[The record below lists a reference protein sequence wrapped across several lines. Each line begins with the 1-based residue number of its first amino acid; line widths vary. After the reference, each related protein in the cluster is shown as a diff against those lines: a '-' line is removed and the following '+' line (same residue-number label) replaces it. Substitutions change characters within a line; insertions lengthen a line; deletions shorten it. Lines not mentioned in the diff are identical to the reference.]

1 MVMDAFTFLR
11 ERVGLFAGV
20 SDEHLTG
27 LATVSTLSTYKSGQT
42 IMFKGATVDGL
53 HVMAV
58 GRAGVF
64 IKPPSQ
70 PLTQV
75 AELASGDVFGE
86 TSIIENGTA
95 GATIKALVDG
105 TFVLNIPQD
114 AFRVL
119 LNESPDFVERV
130 KAMIASRKAP
140 SGPPPGGS

>member
-1 MVMDAFTFLR
+1 MSMDAFTFLR
-11 ERVGLFAGV
+11 ERVALFEGV
-20 SDEHLTG
+20 SEEHLTAI
-27 LATVSTLSTYKSGQT
+27 ATGSTLSLYKAGQT

-53 HVMAV
+53 HVMCV

-86 TSIIENGTA
+86 VSIIENGTA
-95 GATIKALVDG
+95 GATIKALDDG
-105 TFVLNIPQD
+105 TYVLNIPQD

-119 LNESPDFVERV
+119 LNESPDFVARV
-130 KAMIASRKAP
+130 KALIASRK
-140 SGPPPGGS
+140 G

>member
-1 MVMDAFTFLR
+1 MGMDAFTFLR
-11 ERVGLFAGV
+11 ERVALFSGV

-27 LATVSTLSTYKSGQT
+27 LAVVSTLSSYKNGST

-53 HVMAV
+53 HVMCV

-64 IKPPSQ
+64 IKPPTQ
-70 PLTQV
+70 PIVQV

-95 GATIKALVDG
+95 GATIKALEDG
-105 TFVLNIPQD
+105 TFVLTIPQD

-119 LNESPDFVERV
+119 LNESPEFVALV
-130 KAMIASRKAP
+130 KELIASRRPPKP
-140 SGPPPGGS
+140 GPA

>member
-1 MVMDAFTFLR
+1 MDAFTFLR
-11 ERVGLFAGV
+11 ERVALFAEV

-27 LATVSTLSTYKSGQT
+27 IAVGSTLSSYKNGQT

-64 IKPPSQ
+64 IKPASQ
-70 PLTQV
+70 PLALV
-75 AELASGDVFGE
+75 AELVSGDVFGE

-95 GATIKALVDG
+95 GALIKALEDG

-119 LNESPDFVERV
+119 LNESPDFVVRV
-130 KAMIASRKAP
+130 RALIASRKAP
-140 SGPPPGGS
+140 PGPGPAGS

>member
-1 MVMDAFTFLR
+1 MDALTFLR
-11 ERVGLFAGV
+11 ERVDFFAGV
-20 SDEHLTG
+20 SEEHLTA
-27 LATVSTLSTYKSGQT
+27 LATVSTLSAYKSGQT

-58 GRAGVF
+58 GKAGVF
-64 IKPPSQ
+64 IKPPTQ
-70 PLTQV
+70 PVAQV

-95 GATIKALVDG
+95 GATIKCLEDG

-119 LNESPDFVERV
+119 LRENPDFVLRV
-130 KAMIASRKAP
+130 KALIASRKAP
-140 SGPPPGGS
+140 